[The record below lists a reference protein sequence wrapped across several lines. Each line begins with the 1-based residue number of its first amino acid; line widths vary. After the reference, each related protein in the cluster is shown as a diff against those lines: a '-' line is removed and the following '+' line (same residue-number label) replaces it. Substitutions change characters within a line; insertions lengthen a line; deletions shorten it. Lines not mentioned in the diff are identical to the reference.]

1 MQETKYYDYAVY
13 MVDGDYEKVE
23 NARVAIQASQGRVTF
38 LDVDDEVVAI
48 FMDSVISHIVR
59 LVAEK

>member
-1 MQETKYYDYAVY
+1 MQIEHYYDY
-13 MVDGDYEKVE
+13 MVNLTDGDYEKVE

-38 LDVDDEVVAI
+38 LDINDEVVAI